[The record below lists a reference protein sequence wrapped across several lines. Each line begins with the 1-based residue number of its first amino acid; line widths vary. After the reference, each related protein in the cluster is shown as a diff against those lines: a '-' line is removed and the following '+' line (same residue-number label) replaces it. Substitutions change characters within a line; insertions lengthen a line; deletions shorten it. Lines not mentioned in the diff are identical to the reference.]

1 MPLYEFILRAP
12 GRPDEVRIADHNG
25 LCEGDEITI
34 ANCRWIV
41 AAKEPA
47 TTQRPDRV
55 PVEERIV
62 LVQHGAASDRAIL
75 ERAHPPPTPQ
85 H

>member
-1 MPLYEFILRAP
+1 MPLYEFVLRAP
-12 GRPDEVRIADHNG
+12 GQPDEVRIADHSG

-34 ANCRWIV
+34 ANGRWIV

-47 TTQRPDRV
+47 TTERPDRV

-62 LVQHGAASDRAIL
+62 VVQRATRPTVEKDRRGSAPS
-75 ERAHPPPTPQ
+75 R
-85 H
+85 